1 MSFLQAE
8 MLVKAQ
14 QEVGET
20 MGELG
25 LAFIKLAKFE
35 SENAIYNTQRTHATD
50 AKRLATA
57 AVKVSRFYRESNA
70 QSVRHL
76 VCLFHIY
83 IMCMFV

>member
-1 MSFLQAE
+1 MQAE
-8 MLVKAQ
+8 ILVKAQ

-76 VCLFHIY
+76 VCCLFHIY
-83 IMCMFV
+83 HKKVFDHN